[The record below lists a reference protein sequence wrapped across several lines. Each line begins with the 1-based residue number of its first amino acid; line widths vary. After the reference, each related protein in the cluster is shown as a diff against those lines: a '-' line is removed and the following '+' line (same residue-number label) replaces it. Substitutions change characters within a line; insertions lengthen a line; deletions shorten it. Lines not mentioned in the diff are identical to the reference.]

1 MAKTLLV
8 NKSDFADIALAT
20 TDDAPLAKGYIR
32 CKVGPWALT
41 ANNVTYM
48 VTGHQIGYWHYFDP
62 EAYGISQEGYGRMP
76 VWGYA
81 TVTES
86 QCPDIAVGQ
95 VMYGFLPIIDSFDM
109 KPTRMNRTG
118 FQDGNEHRTKLHSLY
133 NSYSFIDKDPSF
145 GLHPDLQP
153 VLRPLF
159 TTSFLIDDFLA
170 EKEFFGA
177 EQVLILS
184 ASSKTALGT
193 AFCCKERGDIK
204 VTGLTSESNKA
215 FTESTGFYDTVETY
229 DSITDMNPDVKTV
242 VVDMSGNANVL
253 STVDQHF
260 EENLVYVCKVG
271 LSHWDSKPSSTE
283 KIKAQNKF
291 FFAPD
296 QAKTRIAEWGGA
308 GFAQN
313 LAARWIPFLNSA
325 ENWLEIEKS
334 EGLPS
339 ILKAYKDVLN
349 GTASPTK
356 GYLFSL

>member
-1 MAKTLLV
+1 MTQTLLV
-8 NKSDFADIALAT
+8 NKSDFADVTLVNM
-20 TDDAPLAKGYIR
+20 DDGPLADGLIR

-48 VTGHQIGYWHYFDP
+48 VTGHQIGYWHYFEP
-62 EAYGISQEGYGRMP
+62 TAYGIDMPSHGRMP

-81 TVTES
+81 EVTES
-86 QCPDIAVGQ
+86 QCDDVKVGQ
-95 VMYGFLPIIDSFDM
+95 VLYGFLPIIDTFDM
-109 KPTRMNRTG
+109 KPTRISKTG
-118 FQDGNEHRTKLHSLY
+118 FQDGNDHRVPLHSLY
-133 NSYSFIDKDPSF
+133 NSYSFVDADPSF

-193 AFCCKERGDIK
+193 AFCCKERGGIT
-204 VTGLTSESNKA
+204 VSGLTSSGNKIFA
-215 FTESTGFYDTVETY
+215 ESTGFYNRVESYDT
-229 DSITDMNPDVKTV
+229 ITDLNPDVKTV
-242 VVDMSGNANVL
+242 IVDMSGNTKVL
-253 STVDQHF
+253 STLINHF
-260 EENLVYVCKVG
+260 EENLTYVCRVG
-271 LSHWDSKPSSTE
+271 LSHWDSKPEQLPQTDTP
-283 KIKAQNKF
+283 IKF

-308 GFAQN
+308 GFAKN

-325 ENWLEIEKS
+325 ENWLDIEKA
-334 EGLPS
+334 EGAAN
-339 ILKAYKDVLN
+339 ILKTYKDVLN
-349 GTASPTK
+349 GDASPTK
-356 GYLFSL
+356 GFLFTL